1 MHSGFLL
8 YLFFPLL
15 TVLSA
20 CGSQQSD
27 DSSVFR
33 YNENA
38 GISSLDPAFARG
50 LESMWAVNQ
59 LFDGLVELD
68 SNLQVIPL
76 IATSWD
82 ITNGGKDYTFHLRD
96 DVYFHTDILFGP
108 DSTRRVTAHDFVY
121 SFNRIMDPEVAS
133 PGQWVFTQVDFT
145 NDSGFVAINDNTFRI
160 RLKTTFPPF
169 LSMLSMQYCNV
180 VPHEAIE
187 HYGRDFRSNPI
198 GTGPFRKAFWI
209 ENVSLIFHKN
219 LGFWDSDGAQMPLP
233 YLDAVRIDFV
243 KDMSSEYLGLLK
255 GQYDFMSGI
264 HPAFKDE
271 LLTPNGDLD
280 PSFRDKL
287 RFQRTPFIKTD
298 YIGILVDDSLALSAS
313 HPLHDVRIRQALN
326 YGLDRAEMV
335 KFLRNNSVF
344 PATHGF
350 IPKGLP
356 GYDEARDYGYSY
368 NPEKAA
374 ALLKEAGYENGAGLQ
389 EISLSTTADYVDLC
403 EYMQHAYGKLG
414 IKIAIDIL
422 PTSTQREYVSKSK
435 VIAFRKSWLADYAD
449 AENFLGLFY
458 SENFCPQGPNY
469 THFASAEFDSLF
481 VQARQTTNEFE
492 RADMYARMDSIV
504 MAHAPIIPL
513 FYDQV
518 SHFVRHEVSGLQTNA
533 INMLDLKRVRKN

>member
-1 MHSGFLL
+1 MRSGFLL

-15 TVLSA
+15 SILSA
-20 CGSQQSD
+20 CGSQSQD
-27 DSSVFR
+27 ESSVFR

-145 NDSGFVAINDNTFRI
+145 NDSGFVALDDNTFRI

-180 VPHEAIE
+180 LPHEAIE

-198 GTGPFRKAFWI
+198 GSGPFRKAFWI

-219 LGFWDSDGAQMPLP
+219 LGFWESDGAQMPLP
-233 YLDAVRIDFV
+233 YLDAIRIDFV

-287 RFQRTPFIKTD
+287 RFQKTPFIKTD
-298 YIGILVDDSLALSAS
+298 YIGILVDDSLPLSVN

-374 ALLKEAGYENGAGLQ
+374 ALLKEAGYENGVGLE

-414 IKIAIDIL
+414 IKISIDIL

-481 VQARQTTNEFE
+481 VQARQTTDDVE
-492 RADMYARMDSIV
+492 RADMYAQMDSIV
-504 MAHAPIIPL
+504 MTEAPIIPL

-533 INMLDLKRVRKN
+533 INMLDLKRVRKD